1 MTFVFLKKTRSHLRS
16 SLTRPAFLRP
26 PFACCQT
33 PLTGFDS
40 GLLIL
45 PIKKTGI
52 KPAFFIGGGKGNRT
66 PDLLNAIQTLS
77 QLSYTPVIIFKPL
90 HLSCSVIGFLIS
102 PRSLSAPLLDNKTLP
117 LVVKTTFRGCFH
129 PRAQLSYTPVIIS
142 KPSHLSCSVIG
153 FLISPQSLSAPLLDN
168 KTLPL
173 VVKTTFRGCFHPR
186 ALKGED
192 SRELPYRFSS
202 YCTKKSE
209 CQIKKSIFD
218 IFLFFLRFQD
228 DIIVDDR
235 AVWIAMRRKKYKALN
250 DF

>member
-1 MTFVFLKKTRSHLRS
+1 MTFVFFVKKTRSHLRS
-16 SLTRPAFLRP
+16 SLTRPAFLGP

-33 PLTGFDS
+33 PFTGFDS

-77 QLSYTPVIIFKPL
+77 QLSYTPVIIFKPS

-129 PRAQLSYTPVIIS
+129 PRAQLSYTPVIIF

-153 FLISPQSLSAPLLDN
+153 FSKSN
-168 KTLPL
+168 
-173 VVKTTFRGCFHPR
+173 RG
-186 ALKGED
+186 LKQQ
-192 SRELPYRFSS
+192 P